1 MKLPLQI
8 TFRNLDRSE
17 AMEAQIQKKAEKLD
31 QVCDDIMGCR
41 VMVEARHRNHH
52 KGNLY
57 HVRLDITVPER
68 ELVVSRDPQ
77 ENHAHEDAY
86 VAIRDAFEAA
96 RRQLED
102 YVHRRR
108 RKVKH
113 HDVPPHGRVVEISAQ
128 GYGRIQTEDGRE
140 VYFHRNS
147 VLNTDFDKLDVGH
160 EVRFEEED
168 GDLGPQASTVRV
180 VGKHHIAG

>member
-1 MKLPLQI
+1 MKIPLQI

-17 AMEAQIQKKAEKLD
+17 AMEAQIQKKAAKLD
-31 QVCDDIMGCR
+31 QFCDDIISCR

-68 ELVVSRDPQ
+68 ELVVSRDQ
-77 ENHAHEDAY
+77 QDNHAHEDAY

-108 RKVKH
+108 GKVKH
-113 HDVPPHGRVVEISAQ
+113 RDVPPSARVNGVPVQDEGGMESD
-128 GYGRIQTEDGRE
+128 E
-140 VYFHRNS
+140 
-147 VLNTDFDKLDVGH
+147 GH
-160 EVRFEEED
+160 EIYGDSPLNAGFEAQETDRQAPLED
-168 GDLGPQASTVRV
+168 EAGGLGRQAGAVQAG
-180 VGKHHIAG
+180 GKRRTAG